1 MTGVDSPPG
10 KGQESIPGSGPG
22 SLTRSIAGPGA
33 GPRPGT
39 GAQPRT
45 NPPFATEL
53 RCVRCSQTTPL
64 ADGVYVCQAC
74 GGNHVVEYDLAAV
87 LREWSRDT
95 LTANAERT
103 IWRYA
108 ALLPVAQ
115 RLDGPPV
122 GWTPLVPAPALAR
135 SLGIRELFFKDDGR
149 NPSASFKDRASAVAL
164 QRARETGHDLVTGAS
179 TGNAASATAVLAAA
193 VGLRTRIFVPRTAP
207 RAKIAQLLTFG
218 AEVLAVDGT
227 YDQAFDLCIEA
238 SRRYGWYNRNTG
250 FNPYTRE
257 GKKTVSFEICEQR
270 HWAVP
275 DLVVVP
281 VGDGNIIS
289 GVWKGFQE
297 FQQLGFIDRCPRLLA
312 AQAAGSASVVDA
324 ARGDGVIRP
333 VSGDTVADSISV
345 SLPRDGEAAVRAI
358 RESGGFGVTVSDDA
372 ILAAIGEVARGAGIF
387 GEPAAAAAWA
397 GLREAVRQGLVD
409 PSWSVVVL
417 ITGNGL
423 KDIASAM
430 KAVSE
435 PRLISPD
442 ASALDAL
449 FGA

>member
-1 MTGVDSPPG
+1 MTGVD
-10 KGQESIPGSGPG
+10 PGSDV
-22 SLTRSIAGPGA
+22 
-33 GPRPGT
+33 GPRPDGHPHSGARSGGGAEAPAGT
-39 GAQPRT
+39 GT
-45 NPPFATEL
+45 GFATGL
-53 RCVRCSQTTPL
+53 RCVHCRRWAPL
-64 ADGVYVCQAC
+64 EDGIYVCPAC
-74 GGNHVVEYDLAAV
+74 GGNHSVEYDLDAIRRA
-87 LREWSRDT
+87 WPRDA
-95 LTANAERT
+95 LAGNADRT

-108 ALLPVAQ
+108 PLLPVQ
-115 RLDGPPV
+115 SRLPGPPV
-122 GWTPLVPAPALAR
+122 GWTPLVPAPVLAR
-135 SLGIRELFFKDDGR
+135 TLGIRELFLKDDGR
-149 NPSASFKDRASAVAL
+149 NPSASFKDRASAIAL
-164 QRARETGHDLVTGAS
+164 QRARETGHELVTGAS

-227 YDQAFDLCIEA
+227 YDQAFDLCLEA

-257 GKKTVSFEICEQR
+257 GKKTVSFKICEQR
-270 HWAVP
+270 GWVAP

-281 VGDGNIIS
+281 VGNGNIIS

-297 FQQLGFIDRCPRLLA
+297 LARLGFIDRCPRLLA
-312 AQAAGSASVVDA
+312 AQADGSAAVVQA

-358 RESGGFGVTVSDDA
+358 RESDGFGVTVSDDA
-372 ILAAIGEVARGAGIF
+372 ILAAIGEVARGAGVF
-387 GEPAAAAAWA
+387 GEPAACAAWA
-397 GLREAVRQGLVD
+397 GLRAAVGQGLVD
-409 PSWSVVVL
+409 PAWSVVVL

-423 KDIASAM
+423 KDVAAAM

-435 PRLISPD
+435 PRVISPD
-442 ASALDAL
+442 ASALDAI
-449 FGA
+449 FGT